1 MPPPNRSTLGVII
14 MMTVTS
20 LVCLLVY
27 LPGLNGP
34 WLIDDNSNLGMFKS
48 NEPGQL
54 AYLNVIQGNSSGPL
68 GRSVSMATFAVNH
81 ALDLFSPSALKA
93 TNLLFHLG
101 NGLLLFSLLCQLFRQ
116 RNPIKEITPAT
127 LAALLTCWWLLL
139 PLHTSTV
146 LYIVQR
152 MTQVASLFSLLTCLT
167 WVLGRTAMQTGAYS
181 KGRAWIASSLFVFL
195 PLAIFAKESAFGALP
210 WLLLIE
216 LFFFSH
222 APRKRLNIRSVLT
235 ALVMLTLLIGS
246 LLATLPLITDG
257 YVGRSFSLNE
267 RLLTEPRILWTYIS
281 DIFLPDNQRMGL
293 FQDDYLISRSL
304 ISPWTTVLA
313 IAGLIGTLCV
323 AIWLSA
329 TRWWGVAFGI
339 LFYLAGHLIES
350 TVIALELYFEHRNYL
365 PSAGLLLAVATI
377 VINLWPWQ
385 KRWLILTFTLYLG
398 VLGFSTLQRSHIW
411 GDKDLLLETSALNHP
426 HSLRAWSDYT
436 ENLLITKGGRTAL
449 ETALQGARN
458 NPEFSGISWLH
469 MISIYC
475 RLDSPPPAT
484 LLTASAQALGK
495 TPTHFTTPL
504 SVGLQNILEN
514 WQAGKCGK
522 ADLTPIAN
530 AIPLLDENL
539 RRHYGKHYDQ
549 HWLLRF
555 IMSEWLLESGN
566 HSLALVWL
574 HELWAQGDHTQIPTV
589 GLVLAQTLAK
599 TGKMNELLQVLT
611 ELEAVTADAPS
622 DFLQEM
628 NRLRQQAQEAP

>member
-1 MPPPNRSTLGVII
+1 MRAGKYPIFLLSTG
-14 MMTVTS
+14 
-20 LVCLLVY
+20 LLLTMLIY
-27 LPGLNGP
+27 WPGLLGP
-34 WLIDDNSNLGMFKS
+34 WLVDDNHNLGHFWQHTPATAPYIELVFE
-48 NEPGQL
+48 N
-54 AYLNVIQGNSSGPL
+54 ISGPL
-68 GRSVSMATFAVNH
+68 GRSVSMTTFAVNH
-81 ALDLFSPSALKA
+81 ALGLFSPYALKA

-101 NGLLLFSLLCQLFRQ
+101 NGLLLFALLRQLFQQ
-116 RNPIKEITPAT
+116 RNPIEGVTPAM

-152 MTQVASLFSLLTCLT
+152 MTQIASLFSLLTCLT
-167 WVLGRTAMQTGAYS
+167 WALGRAAIQTGS
-181 KGRAWIASSLFVFL
+181 LQKGRAWIAGSLLAFF
-195 PLAIFAKESAFGALP
+195 PLAIFSKESAFGILP

-216 LFFFSH
+216 LFFFNQASQ
-222 APRKRLNIRSVLT
+222 RIKIRPVLT
-235 ALVMLTLLIGS
+235 ALLILTLLIGS
-246 LLATLPLITDG
+246 LLATLPIITDG
-257 YVGRSFSLNE
+257 YVGRSFSLSE

-293 FQDDYLISRSL
+293 FQDDYLISHSL
-304 ISPWTTVLA
+304 TSPWTTVLA
-313 IAGLIGTLCV
+313 IAGLTGALFI

-350 TVIALELYFEHRNYL
+350 TIIALELYFEHRNYL
-365 PSAGLLLAVATI
+365 PSAGLLLAIATL
-377 VINLWPWQ
+377 VISHWPWQ

-449 ETALQGARN
+449 ETALQGAKS
-458 NPEFSGISWLH
+458 NPEFAGISWLH

-475 RLDSPPPAT
+475 RLDSPPPPA
-484 LLTASAQALGK
+484 LLTASSQALGK
-495 TPTHFTTPL
+495 LPPHYTTPL

-522 ADLTPIAN
+522 TDLGPIAN

-539 RRHYGKHYDQ
+539 RQHYGKHYGRY
-549 HWLLRF
+549 WVLRF
-555 IMSEWLLESGN
+555 TMSEWLLESGKPE
-566 HSLALVWL
+566 LALAWL
-574 HELWAQGDHTQIPTV
+574 HELWAQGDHKQRPTI
-589 GLVLAQTLAK
+589 GLALAQTLAK
-599 TGKMNELLQVLT
+599 AGKTDAMLGVLT
-611 ELEAVTADAPS
+611 ELDAVTADAPP

-628 NRLRQQAQEAP
+628 NRLRQQAQETP